1 MAALTHMTIF
11 TATGRGPFPSDML
24 RYDSCFPMD
33 ENEIHFLTTK
43 LDAGTRTVRLAT
55 NHEGATHWLKPA
67 RWKSFGWTINILNTL
82 KL

>member
-24 RYDSCFPMD
+24 RYDSCYPLK
-33 ENEIHFLTTK
+33 NSAGLTTK

>member
-1 MAALTHMTIF
+1 MATLTHTTIF
-11 TATGRGPFPSDML
+11 EATGRGPFPVDML
-24 RYDSCFPMD
+24 RYGACSPLK
-33 ENEIHFLTTK
+33 NSAGLTTK

-67 RWKSFGWTINILNTL
+67 RWQSFGWTIDILTTA